1 MKAILRSRL
10 RAFFSEIANP
20 AHHASAA
27 VFAIP
32 EKMRRATFVL
42 NAEQGGTMKFD
53 RTVCIFQRRFA
64 LTLTAIL
71 ALTALSTGF
80 ASTPLPAG
88 LRLLAEYAMPGIE
101 PEISGIQPNPT
112 DNKLYFLLANKKPVY
127 SSQQKPTLP
136 EKWRGKLL
144 SVETSTGA
152 VVRAFDLV
160 DGQYGGLAYG
170 EGHLFVASLNP
181 PEILKVN
188 PETGQIV
195 SRAAVSGP
203 IGGLEYDRDRKAL
216 IAQMFTGTP
225 RLEVIDPNSGATI
238 ESLWSDETAMDL
250 KKVSGLWLCTWVS
263 GFDDKAFG
271 ELRLINQT
279 TGRVQGRMRLPE
291 VLTSMGR
298 LDKKV
303 AGHDGFISMATLSQ
317 SNGTVAL
324 REYAFDADTAAW
336 VR

>member
-1 MKAILRSRL
+1 
-10 RAFFSEIANP
+10 
-20 AHHASAA
+20 
-27 VFAIP
+27 
-32 EKMRRATFVL
+32 
-42 NAEQGGTMKFD
+42 MKFN
-53 RTVCIFQRRFA
+53 RTVCIFERRFA
-64 LTLTAIL
+64 LTLTVAL

-112 DNKLYFLLANKKPVY
+112 DDEFYFLLANKKPVY
-127 SSQQKPTLP
+127 AAQQRPTLP
-136 EKWRGKLL
+136 GKWRGKLL
-144 SVETSTGA
+144 SVHARTRA

-170 EGHLFVASLNP
+170 QGHLFVASLNP

-188 PETGQIV
+188 ADTGQIV
-195 SRAAVSGP
+195 SRMAVSGP
-203 IGGLEYDRDRKAL
+203 IGGLEYDGDRKAL

-225 RLEVIDPNSGATI
+225 RLEDIDANNGATI
-238 ESLWSDETAMDL
+238 QSLWSDETAMDL

-263 GFDDKAFG
+263 GFDERAFG
-271 ELRLINQT
+271 ELRLINQE
-279 TGRVQGRMRLPE
+279 TGRVQGRMRLPDA
-291 VLTSMGR
+291 LTSMGR

-303 AGHDGFISMATLSQ
+303 AGYDGFIGMATLSKN
-317 SNGTVAL
+317 SGTVAL
-324 REYAFDADTAAW
+324 RKYAFDADTAAW